1 HSPLSPPFSI
11 WSRFLSPDYTIW
23 IFTLSQYSPI
33 LSVTALG
40 ITNRYR
46 SVSTRNI
53 HLHDAYHY
61 YHAYINFDWTIALV
75 RVVGIVRMELSKVSD
90 TATFSFFTSKSVADI
105 PLNV

>member
-1 HSPLSPPFSI
+1 
-11 WSRFLSPDYTIW
+11 
-23 IFTLSQYSPI
+23 
-33 LSVTALG
+33 SV
-40 ITNRYR
+40 R
-46 SVSTRNI
+46 TRNFESN
-53 HLHDAYHY
+53 DPYHP